1 MMQQPFKKIE
11 TLIGKCKKFQECSTE
26 TRCDKPFRTLVA
38 MRFCYL
44 QSDISACWENEEA
57 PLFPFPRP
65 QDCGRNPASVRAFD
79 GVRRGKKSSV
89 STMWPRARRQ
99 LCVTV
104 SHAVHRSFF
113 LIDDRTHR
121 RTSRARKRVPLRNEL
136 PLSSPVVRG
145 AAPRMRGVATGHKLT
160 AVWRTEGALK
170 QGAAS
175 LSVPGLR

>member
-1 MMQQPFKKIE
+1 MNARNSRNTVSKLDAINP
-11 TLIGKCKKFQECSTE
+11 SV
-26 TRCDKPFRTLVA
+26 VA
-38 MRFCYL
+38 MRFRYL
-44 QSDISACWENEEA
+44 QRDISACWENEKV
-57 PLFPFPRP
+57 PLFPFPCP

-79 GVRRGKKSSV
+79 GVCRVKKSSL
-89 STMWPRARRQ
+89 STMCPRARWL

-121 RTSRARKRVPLRNEL
+121 RTSRARKRVPLRSEL
-136 PLSSPVVRG
+136 PLSGPAVRG
-145 AAPRMRGVATGHKLT
+145 AAPRRRGVATGHKLT